1 MFETMEQINME
12 IYAIMKYCIKIY
24 EGAIQTVQV
33 SSEK

>member
-1 MFETMEQINME
+1 MLDTMEQINME

-24 EGAIQTVQV
+24 EGAIHTVQV

>member
-24 EGAIQTVQV
+24 ERTIQTIQV